1 MTVRLDRST
10 PRVKRR
16 REKTSSPVRPVLR
29 PLTLADRAPIE
40 KIFSRIKLFSAA
52 EVAVALE
59 VLDASFVPG
68 QKDYLTLGAEL
79 DGKVVGWVCWGATPC
94 TVGTYD
100 MYWIAVDPS
109 VHGAGVGS
117 TLVEEMENRLMG
129 VARLIVVET
138 GGRRDYEPT
147 RAFYLARGYEQV
159 ARVPDFYAPG
169 DDQMVFVKRM
179 ER

>member
-1 MTVRLDRST
+1 MTVRLDRSA

-16 REKTSSPVRPVLR
+16 REKTSTQVRPILR
-29 PLTLADRAPIE
+29 PLAAGDRTAVE
-40 KIFSRIKLFSAA
+40 KIFSRIKLFSAE

-59 VLDASFVPG
+59 VLDASFVAG
-68 QKDYLTLGAEL
+68 QKDYQTLGAEL
-79 DGKVVGWVCWGATPC
+79 DGKLVGWVCWGATPC
-94 TVGTYD
+94 AVGTYD

-109 VHGAGVGS
+109 VHGAGIGS
-117 TLVEEMENRLMG
+117 ALVDEMENRLKG

-147 RAFYLARGYEQV
+147 RAFYQARGYEQV

-169 DDQMVFVKRM
+169 DDQIVFVKRM
-179 ER
+179 

>member
-79 DGKVVGWVCWGATPC
+79 DGKVVGWVCWGATLC
-94 TVGTYD
+94 TVGT
-100 MYWIAVDPS
+100 
-109 VHGAGVGS
+109 
-117 TLVEEMENRLMG
+117 
-129 VARLIVVET
+129 
-138 GGRRDYEPT
+138 
-147 RAFYLARGYEQV
+147 
-159 ARVPDFYAPG
+159 
-169 DDQMVFVKRM
+169 
-179 ER
+179 

>member
-1 MTVRLDRST
+1 M
-10 PRVKRR
+10 KRR
-16 REKTSSPVRPVLR
+16 REKTNAPARPSLR
-29 PLTLADRAPIE
+29 SLTTADRPAIVE
-40 KIFSRIKLFSAA
+40 IFSHIKLFSTA
-52 EVAVALE
+52 EVTVALE
-59 VLDASFVPG
+59 VLDASFVPD
-68 QKDYLTLGAEL
+68 QKDYQTLGADLE
-79 DGKVVGWVCWGATPC
+79 GKLVGWVCWGATPC

-117 TLVEEMENRLMG
+117 ALVDEMEHRLKG

-169 DDQMVFVKRM
+169 DDQMVFV
-179 ER
+179 